1 MLFDEYEN
9 VVVFDS
15 KLAVGGIRF
24 LVDEALKYQ
33 DESMEFVVEKLN
45 QLDGRKTAFHYS
57 DHFIY
62 QRQSGS
68 PLKETR
74 NQAVYAN
81 RGGHDPDASR
91 GLSERDFCV

>member
-62 QRQSGS
+62 QRQSRS
-68 PLKETR
+68 ALEKTWY
-74 NQAVYAN
+74 QAMQTY
-81 RGGHDPDASR
+81 RGGNDS
-91 GLSERDFCV
+91 G